1 MTAIT
6 ILAQA
11 TPARIALIGLALA
24 AAAASAQAQPPVG
37 PAAGRP
43 ARAERSC
50 FALSD
55 WNGWSSPSR
64 DVLYLK
70 VRARDVYRLDLIHG
84 TNQLRS
90 PGSYIVSVVRGGD
103 RVCAPIDLD
112 LRVSDGFMDMPIRAK
127 TITKLTPEEIAAIPK
142 KDRP

>member
-1 MTAIT
+1 MTKLIT
-6 ILAQA
+6 L
-11 TPARIALIGLALA
+11 TA
-24 AAAASAQAQPPVG
+24 AAVSGLTFAGAALAQPPAT
-37 PAAGRP
+37 PSAAKP

-50 FALSD
+50 FSLSD

-64 DVLYLK
+64 DVLYMK
-70 VRARDVYRLDLIHG
+70 VRQRDVYRVDLAHG
-84 TNQLRS
+84 TNQLSS
-90 PGSYIVSVVRGGD
+90 PGSYIVNVVRGSD
-103 RVCAPIDLD
+103 QVCAPIDLD